1 MLQKPMP
8 KKPTTKLYLNPIT
21 TKPSG
26 KTDFEKLRKMSD
38 ADIDA
43 RRGNDPNLPDID
55 WATAEIERVDPV
67 IKQAVS
73 IRLDSDVIDFFKE
86 GGRGYQTRINK
97 VLRSYMDHQKE
108 AG

>member
-1 MLQKPMP
+1 MMP
-8 KKPTTKLYLNPIT
+8 KVRTTKLYLNPIT

-26 KTDFEKLRKMSD
+26 KTDFEKLRKMTD
-38 ADIDA
+38 EEIDA
-43 RRGNDPNLPDID
+43 RRGDDPNFPDID
-55 WATAEIERVDPV
+55 WENAEVELVIPV

-86 GGRGYQTRINK
+86 GGRGYQTRINQ
-97 VLRSYMDHQKE
+97 VLRSYMEHRKE